1 MNVRQLGSA
10 ELVVHIFAPAEGPD
24 AVQCY
29 DTLRSLWDSVR
40 RQFGLDEV
48 PFPGVG
54 GELPPTL
61 DAARPGVIAARA
73 GDRRDQLSQVLFRW
87 SHDVLILSAVLAPRV
102 VTPDPWTELQRQ
114 WDAVAP
120 VSATYYGV
128 VKIFQGLLS
137 TGRVPHAE
145 LRILARSLAPLV
157 PDARTE
163 PPWLDQGGVAGGG
176 LAVWETGSVADERR
190 ERRLLVIGPPGKDDL
205 LSAWTWSTGDA
216 ATTPLTRY
224 LTHAAKI
231 RYEYR
236 VWAQDSASVRAR
248 RVRVSEHSRLVL
260 QQLITTLGSPSLDQE
275 AISKLLEP
283 FYALE
288 LEVAAL
294 VDITGQLQQL
304 RRTVEVALANISEYA
319 EPSWGQPAM
328 FSDDR
333 RLGTRLVEQVSD
345 DVTYLVAVKD
355 GARNAIATARE
366 ALERRAAVLKQ
377 EQQEHQDRVSLLQ
390 AVVISGV
397 VLCLTVVQ
405 ALGYQVPLRGGV
417 KPAAVAA
424 LCAGS
429 VWLVVFVI
437 RLAALP
443 YLTASRRRTRW
454 RLGEALAA
462 GVALSA
468 VGWALSSWIRLQLLH
483 RHPSGAFTLTW
494 TGLGLVIG
502 AAVSWLAFSVRPR
515 R

>member
-24 AVQCY
+24 AVHCY
-29 DTLRSLWDSVR
+29 GALRTLWDSVR

-48 PFPGVG
+48 PFPGIG
-54 GELPPTL
+54 GELPATL
-61 DAARPGVIAARA
+61 DAVRPGVVAARV
-73 GDRRDQLSQVLFRW
+73 GDHRDQLSQVLFRW

-102 VTPDPWTELQRQ
+102 VTADPWTELQRQ
-114 WDAVAP
+114 WDAIAP

-137 TGRVPHAE
+137 TGLAPHAE
-145 LRILARSLAPLV
+145 LGILARSLAPLV

-176 LAVWETGSVADERR
+176 LAVWETGSAADERR
-190 ERRLLVIGPPGKDDL
+190 ERHLLVIGPPGNDDL
-205 LSAWTWSTGDA
+205 LSAWTWSTADA

-224 LTHAAKI
+224 LMHAAKI

-236 VWAQDSASVRAR
+236 AWAQDSENVRAR

-260 QQLITTLGSPSLDQE
+260 QQLTTLGSPSLDQE
-275 AISKLLEP
+275 AVSRLLEP

-288 LEVAAL
+288 LEVAVL

-328 FSDDR
+328 FSEDR
-333 RLGTRLVEQVSD
+333 RLGTRLVAQISD
-345 DVTYLVAVKD
+345 DVTYLAAVKD

-366 ALERRAAVLKQ
+366 ALERRATFLKQ

-454 RLGEALAA
+454 RVGEALAA
-462 GVALSA
+462 GMASSA

-483 RHPSGAFTLTW
+483 YRPSGAFTLTW
-494 TGLGLVIG
+494 TGLGLVTG